1 MTTVRPPNEYEKSL
15 LKRKGYTIIEPAI
28 SSGSFAAVFRA
39 RRNGQKIAVK
49 LIDCGS
55 TSISDNYRYKFL
67 PRELYV
73 LTKLK
78 HPFITL
84 IYDIFTI
91 TNRIYIFMELAAG
104 DVIDMLKNGP
114 LTESKCKILY
124 KQVCSALHYMH
135 SLGIAH
141 RDLKC
146 ENILINESRTVAKI
160 TDFGFARKVY
170 DQNTGRKI
178 MTETHCGSAAYV
190 APEVLLSEIPFDA
203 IRADCWS
210 IGVVLFVLVNNRLP
224 FSTKSGSRQYR
235 KQMKKEYSFNRPLSR
250 ECMDLI
256 ANLLEPDIKSRYTMS
271 QVLNHPWLIHVKL
284 EIPSSA

>member
-1 MTTVRPPNEYEKSL
+1 MGTVRPPNDYEKSL
-15 LKRKGYTIIEPAI
+15 LKKKGYTIIEPAI

-39 RRNGQKIAVK
+39 RRNGQKIAAK
-49 LIDCGS
+49 LIDCELN
-55 TSISDNYRYKFL
+55 SDDYRYKFL

-73 LTKLK
+73 LKKLK
-78 HPFITL
+78 HPFITF

-91 TNRIYIFMELAAG
+91 TNRVFIFMELAAG
-104 DVIDMLKNGP
+104 DALDMLKNGP
-114 LTESKCKILY
+114 LSEPKCQLLY

-178 MTETHCGSAAYV
+178 RTETHCGSAAYV
-190 APEVLLSEIPFDA
+190 APEVLLPDIPFDA

-224 FSTKSGSRQYR
+224 FTDKDIERQYR
-235 KQMKKEYSFNRPLSR
+235 KQMKKDYTFDRKLSNDC
-250 ECMDLI
+250 EDVI
-256 ANLLEPDIKSRYTMS
+256 INLLEPDIKLRYSMT
-271 QVLNHPWLIHVKL
+271 QLLIHPWLIHVKIVL
-284 EIPSSA
+284 PNSA